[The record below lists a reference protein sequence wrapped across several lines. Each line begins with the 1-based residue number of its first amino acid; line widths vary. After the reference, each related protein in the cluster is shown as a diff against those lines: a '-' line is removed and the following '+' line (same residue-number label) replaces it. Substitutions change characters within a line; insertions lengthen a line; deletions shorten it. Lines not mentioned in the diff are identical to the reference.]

1 MNKICTRYL
10 NILNKIYFQKSYTSA
25 VVLDRNL
32 CFKSDLSLDKI
43 YPNSRLKIF
52 TPNPPASTGDKFSG
66 YIPLEKLE
74 ITYSRSSGPGG
85 QHVNTVNTK
94 VDLRFKLSEA
104 NWLPEKTKQKLII
117 GLQNKIT
124 NEGYYV
130 IKSDLTRSQQLNL
143 ADALEKLRSLIRE
156 YEIETAPPKEET
168 LEKIRKRQLKSA
180 RERLFLKRQRSQI
193 KTDRQ
198 SPSNVDF

>member
-1 MNKICTRYL
+1 MNRICTRYL